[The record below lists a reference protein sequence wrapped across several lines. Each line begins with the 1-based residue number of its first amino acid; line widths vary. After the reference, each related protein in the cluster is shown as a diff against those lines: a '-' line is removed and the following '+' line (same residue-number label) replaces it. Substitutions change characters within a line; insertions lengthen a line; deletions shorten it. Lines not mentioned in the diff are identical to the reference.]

1 MNRKYTT
8 FTTKCALCGEE
19 ITAKVTIPAD
29 ATTLKI
35 QATEKVWKAQNHI
48 CKACAKKVS
57 TSTEAVNIITDK
69 VMCIID
75 SLNHATGT
83 RFEIEEKVNNYVY
96 ELQQLLTGTIALHE
110 DKEYV
115 IFRVGDLHSISDD
128 LVLTAHEADKDKPWT
143 SNNTCTY
150 IGSGWST
157 SWNELT
163 ECMYININ
171 DLEFTDE
178 KFSERWEKII
188 AERGKA

>member
-29 ATTLKI
+29 ITALRI
-35 QATEKVWKAQNHI
+35 QVTEKAWKAQNHI
-48 CKACAKKVS
+48 CKDCAKKVS
-57 TSTEAVNIITDK
+57 TSIEAVNIITGK
-69 VMCIID
+69 VMCTVD
-75 SLNHATGT
+75 SLNHVTGT

-96 ELQQLLTGTIALHE
+96 ELQQLLTGTIALYE
-110 DKEYV
+110 DEEYV
-115 IFRVGDLHSISDD
+115 ILRVGDLHSISDD
-128 LVLTAHEADKDKPWT
+128 LVLIAHEVNKDKPWT
-143 SNNTCTY
+143 SNNICTY

-188 AERGKA
+188 AERNKE

>member
-29 ATTLKI
+29 ATALKI
-35 QATEKVWKAQNHI
+35 QTAREVWKAQNHI

-57 TSTEAVNIITDK
+57 TSIEAVNIITGK
-69 VMCIID
+69 VMCTVD

-96 ELQQLLTGTIALHE
+96 ELQQLLTGTIALYE

-115 IFRVGDLHSISDD
+115 ILRVGDLYRISDD
-128 LVLTAHEADKDKPWT
+128 LVLIAHEVDKDKPWT
-143 SNNTCTY
+143 SNNICTY

-188 AERGKA
+188 AERSKV

>member
-1 MNRKYTT
+1 MHRNYTT
-8 FTTKCALCGEE
+8 FTTKTALCGEE

-29 ATTLKI
+29 ATALKI
-35 QATEKVWKAQNHI
+35 QTAGEVWKAQNHI

-57 TSTEAVNIITDK
+57 TSIEAVNIITGK
-69 VMCIID
+69 VMCTVD
-75 SLNHATGT
+75 SLNHAIGT

-110 DKEYV
+110 DREYV
-115 IFRVGDLHSISDD
+115 IDRVGDLYRISDD
-128 LVLTAHEADKDKPWT
+128 LVLTAHEVDKDKPWT
-143 SNNTCTY
+143 SNNICTY

-188 AERGKA
+188 AERSKE